1 MSNHTDNY
9 IGGKSLKIKCSTC
22 EKIFHVRFDFRRYH
36 RINVNFPGK
45 ILHLP
50 SRKELSNV
58 VVISLSIN
66 GVGFIMS
73 NNDILN
79 RSYIYDLVFH
89 LDDDN
94 HSIICEEIVI
104 KRVNGLFVGA
114 EFYYNDRYNY
124 ELDFYITSEPGSA

>member
-1 MSNHTDNY
+1 
-9 IGGKSLKIKCSTC
+9 
-22 EKIFHVRFDFRRYH
+22 
-36 RINVNFPGK
+36 
-45 ILHLP
+45 LHLP